1 MRNKIIAI
9 LIILATVLSVV
20 VVASA
25 GSEKKKPSPKTNEL
39 LMMLPASQMAM
50 TIDTRRL
57 FDEGLPQILSANQSM
72 LAQFYTKIDQ
82 LRDKTGVDIRQ
93 FSQIAIG
100 VSARQSENGAYS
112 YEPMILARG
121 KFSAES
127 IIAIAKLAAGN
138 AYREEKIGDRT
149 VYVFSADDMVKDA
162 KTQTGKTPVSGI
174 LDSLL
179 DGLSREMAVTAI
191 DGETFALGS
200 LPQMRSMFEA
210 KTKLDPEV
218 AALVMRKPEAILSVG
233 AIVPNGLSG
242 MIDMD
247 NDVLAKTLN
256 SIRRMSGSMDVADGM
271 TSVAI
276 SAKTAD
282 AAQAKDLK
290 MTLDDL
296 QAVGKMLLG
305 TTKGADKR
313 VYSRM
318 VENAKITQTGTEVAL
333 DLKVPQADIDV
344 LVGQLK

>member
-1 MRNKIIAI
+1 MRNKIVAI

-25 GSEKKKPSPKTNEL
+25 GPKKKKALPKANEL
-39 LMMLPASQMAM
+39 LMMLPASEMAM
-50 TIDTRRL
+50 TLDARRL
-57 FDEGLPQILSANQSM
+57 FGEGLPQILSANQSM
-72 LAQFYTKIDQ
+72 LAKFYAKLDQ
-82 LRDKTGVDIRQ
+82 VRDKTGIDIRQ

-100 VSARQSENGAYS
+100 VSTRKLETGAYS

-121 KFSAES
+121 KFSADS

-138 AYREEKIGDRT
+138 EYREEKIGDRT
-149 VYVFSADDMVKDA
+149 VYVFSADAMVNDA
-162 KTQTGKTPVSGI
+162 KSQTGSTAAAGI
-174 LDSLL
+174 FDSIL

-210 KTKLDPEV
+210 RTKLDPEV
-218 AALVMRKPEAILSVG
+218 AALVMRKPEAIMSFG

-256 SIRRMSGSMDVADGM
+256 SIRKLSGSMDVAAGV

-276 SAKTAD
+276 SARTVD
-282 AAQAKDLK
+282 AAQARDLK
-290 MTLDDL
+290 LTLDDL
-296 QAVGKMLLG
+296 QAVGKMLIG

-318 VENAKITQTGTEVAL
+318 LENAKITQTGTDVTL